1 MAYDNVP
8 PEINVGSGRSRRDI
22 GVRPEPSPAATV
34 TIIDIDEDG
43 NVTKVPTTITAYGP
57 DGPGL

>member
-8 PEINVGSGRSRRDI
+8 PEINSGGGRSQRDN
-22 GVRPEPSPAATV
+22 GRPPLPSAGTV

-43 NVTKVPTTITAYGP
+43 NVTKVPTTTTVHGH
-57 DGPGL
+57 DEEH